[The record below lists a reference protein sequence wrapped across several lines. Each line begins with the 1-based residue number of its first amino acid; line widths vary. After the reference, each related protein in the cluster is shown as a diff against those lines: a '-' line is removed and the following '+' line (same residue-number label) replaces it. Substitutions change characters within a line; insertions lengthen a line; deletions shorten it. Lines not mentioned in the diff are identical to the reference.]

1 MVAEIR
7 ERFGVGVVIDMVKGS
22 RGVFDVH
29 TGDVRVFCKHELQ
42 RFPDPG
48 EIVALVAAARADP

>member
-1 MVAEIR
+1 VVAEVR
-7 ERFGVGVVIDMVKGS
+7 ERFGVGVVVDLEKGS

-29 TGDVRVFCKHELQ
+29 VDGARVFSKHELH

-48 EIVALVAAARADP
+48 EVVGLLPTKL

>member
-7 ERFGVGVVIDMVKGS
+7 ERFEIGVVIDLERGS

-29 TGDVRVFCKHELQ
+29 IDGTRVFSKHELQ
-42 RFPDPG
+42 RFPDRG
-48 EIVALVAAARADP
+48 EVVALVAARQL

>member
-1 MVAEIR
+1 VVAEIR
-7 ERFGVGVVIDMVKGS
+7 ERFGVGVVVDLEKGS

-29 TGDVRVFCKHELQ
+29 VDGTRVFSKHELH

-48 EIVALVAAARADP
+48 EIVGALAERT

>member
-7 ERFGVGVVIDMVKGS
+7 EQFGVGVVVDLEKGS

-29 TGDVRVFCKHELQ
+29 VDGTRVFSKHEKH

-48 EIVALVAAARADP
+48 EIVGVLAGRT

>member
-7 ERFGVGVVIDMVKGS
+7 ERFGVGVVVDLEKGS

-29 TGDVRVFCKHELQ
+29 VDGARVFSKHELH

-48 EIVALVAAARADP
+48 EIVGALAERS